1 MTEQSPIRGGIDGE
15 STRGSLSSHSIFEP
29 GRLMPEQYDDLV
41 RRRRVIDG
49 EKRLMLAVLEDAIR
63 TYLRNINAKDG
74 ERRREFLEVKNWFNS
89 DRLGAHGNPS
99 VFGFENLCET
109 LGIEPVSLRQRL
121 RAMTLDDLPARRYQN
136 RRHRPLSSL
145 RFANDRPGRQ
155 AARSMGT

>member
-1 MTEQSPIRGGIDGE
+1 MTEQGPIRGENETG
-15 STRGSLSSHSIFEP
+15 RGTLSSHSIFEP

-63 TYLRNINAKDG
+63 TYLRNVNAKDG
-74 ERRREFLEVKNWFNS
+74 ERRREFLEVKSWFNS
-89 DRLGAHGNPS
+89 ERLGQGNQT
-99 VFGFENLCET
+99 VFSFENLCET

-145 RFANDRPGRQ
+145 RFANDRPSRQ
-155 AARSMGT
+155 AARSLGT

>member
-1 MTEQSPIRGGIDGE
+1 MTEQGPTRGDTE
-15 STRGSLSSHSIFEP
+15 TSRGSLSSHSIFEP

-63 TYLRNINAKDG
+63 TYLRNMNAKDG
-74 ERRREFLEVKNWFNS
+74 ERRREFLEVKNWFHS
-89 DRLGAHGNPS
+89 ERLGQGNQT
-99 VFGFENLCET
+99 VFSFENLCET

-145 RFANDRPGRQ
+145 RFANDRPPRQ
-155 AARSMGT
+155 AARSLGT

>member
-1 MTEQSPIRGGIDGE
+1 MTEQGPIRGDNE
-15 STRGSLSSHSIFEP
+15 SSRGSLPSHSIFEP

-63 TYLRNINAKDG
+63 TYLRNMNAKDG
-74 ERRREFLEVKNWFNS
+74 ERRREFLEVKNWFHS
-89 DRLGAHGNPS
+89 ERLGQGNQT
-99 VFGFENLCET
+99 VFSFENLCET

-145 RFANDRPGRQ
+145 RFANDRPARQ
-155 AARSMGT
+155 AARSLGT

>member
-1 MTEQSPIRGGIDGE
+1 MTEQDQVHGGASADRARGASPY
-15 STRGSLSSHSIFEP
+15 SIFEP

-41 RRRRVIDG
+41 RRRHVIDG

-63 TYLRNINAKDG
+63 TYLRNADAKDG
-74 ERRREFLEVKNWFNS
+74 ERRREFLEAKTWFNS
-89 DRLGAHGNPS
+89 DKLGRGAQN
-99 VFGFENLCET
+99 VFSFENLCET

-145 RFANDRPGRQ
+145 RFANDRAGRQ
-155 AARSMGT
+155 PARSLCT